1 MLRRKVLAMPR
12 RSTTQVA
19 DRKDKV
25 VEFLK
30 THGETPTSTLVRE
43 LGLTHSQAFYVLRLL
58 LKEGK
63 VREVKRG
70 KVAYWVA
77 VE

>member
-1 MLRRKVLAMPR
+1 MPR

>member
-1 MLRRKVLAMPR
+1 MPR
-12 RSTTQVA
+12 RSTAQVA
-19 DRKDKV
+19 DRKHKV
-25 VEFLK
+25 IEFLK

>member
-1 MLRRKVLAMPR
+1 MPR
-12 RSTTQVA
+12 RSTAQVVE
-19 DRKDKV
+19 RKSKV
-25 VEFLK
+25 LEFLK
-30 THGETPTSTLVRE
+30 MHGETPTSTLVRE

-63 VREVKRG
+63 VREIKRG

>member
-1 MLRRKVLAMPR
+1 VLRRKVLAMPR